1 MNLTEELLTLKQKHL
16 AEIQKL
22 QAEIKN
28 LELICHKLEA
38 ERDAHLEV
46 IKRIFLLLKDQD

>member
-16 AEIQKL
+16 NEIQKL